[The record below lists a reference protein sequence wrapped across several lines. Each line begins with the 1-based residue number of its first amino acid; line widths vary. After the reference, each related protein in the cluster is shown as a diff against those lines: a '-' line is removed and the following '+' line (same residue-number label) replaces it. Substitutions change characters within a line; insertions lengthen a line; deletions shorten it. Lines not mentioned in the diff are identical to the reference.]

1 MYGSASA
8 RTAALTTASGLGVR
22 EDNGGSQLDSSKLA
36 LYGAGASRTT
46 SVGALSASARLPSV
60 ARNAAMPCRLAA
72 LVRWISGYA
81 AVWVASSAAVRSAI
95 SASAPASA
103 LSVLVKTTW

>member
-22 EDNGGSQLDSSKLA
+22 EDTEGSQLGSSKLA
-36 LYGAGASRTT
+36 LYGAGAGRTI

-60 ARNAAMPCRLAA
+60 ARNAAMPYRFTA
-72 LVRWISGYA
+72 LVRWISGCA
-81 AVWVASSAAVRSAI
+81 AVRAASSAAVRSAI
-95 SASAPASA
+95 AATAAAPA
-103 LSVLVKTTW
+103 LSVLVSTT